1 MAKKLLIL
9 DDNLDVLEALKEF
22 FEADNLELLLENDS
36 EAAIERVKKEHP
48 HVALIDI
55 TLPKK
60 SGLDVL
66 REIKEI
72 DPRICVII
80 MTGNL
85 TTQNAIEAMKHGAYD
100 YLTKPLNLN
109 QLENIISKAFQCSML
124 TRGIRIIAGDS
135 PVKSDES
142 ETDVMI
148 GSSPEMIEIWKMIGK
163 IAESDAT
170 VLIQG
175 DSGTGKEL
183 LARSIYNNSKR
194 NNKPFLAVNC
204 AALPENLLE
213 SELFGHEK
221 GAFTDAVRRHIGRF
235 EQCNGGT
242 IFLDEIAEMSLKNQ
256 AKMLRVLENQEFERV
271 GGTEV
276 IKIDVRIITATN
288 RSLINAVKE
297 KRFRMDLFYRLKVV
311 SIFLPP
317 LRERL
322 EDIPVL
328 ANHFI
333 KKYCKENRKAEMK
346 VSPAAMKFLISY
358 PWAGNIR
365 ELKNVMNSAVVFSKV
380 DTLFPDDLEPLLYGR
395 NIREEV
401 TSGNATSD
409 YYATLKPLFEAMCLN
424 NEERFF
430 DSFIAEV
437 EQAIFTLTMEKYN
450 NNEVQAANFLSISR
464 NTLRQRLKKFNL

>member
-1 MAKKLLIL
+1 
-9 DDNLDVLEALKEF
+9 
-22 FEADNLELLLENDS
+22 
-36 EAAIERVKKEHP
+36 
-48 HVALIDI
+48 
-55 TLPKK
+55 
-60 SGLDVL
+60 
-66 REIKEI
+66 
-72 DPRICVII
+72 
-80 MTGNL
+80 
-85 TTQNAIEAMKHGAYD
+85 
-100 YLTKPLNLN
+100 
-109 QLENIISKAFQCSML
+109 
-124 TRGIRIIAGDS
+124 
-135 PVKSDES
+135 
-142 ETDVMI
+142 
-148 GSSPEMIEIWKMIGK
+148 
-163 IAESDAT
+163 
-170 VLIQG
+170 
-175 DSGTGKEL
+175 

-276 IKIDVRIITATN
+276 VKIDVRIITATN
-288 RSLINAVKE
+288 RSLIHAVKE

-333 KKYCKENRKAEMK
+333 KKFYKENRKAEMK
-346 VSPAAMKFLISY
+346 VSPAAMKILISY
-358 PWAGNIR
+358 PWPGNIR
-365 ELKNVMNSAVVFSKV
+365 ELKNVMNSAVVFCKG
-380 DTLFPDDLEPLLYGR
+380 DTLFPDDLEPLLFGR
-395 NIREEV
+395 TISEEV
-401 TSGNATSD
+401 TGGNATSE
-409 YYATLKPLFEAMCLN
+409 YYAALKPLFEAMCLN
-424 NEERFF
+424 TEVRFF
-430 DSFIAEV
+430 DSFIAEI
-437 EQAIFTLTMEKYN
+437 EKALFTLTMEKFN
-450 NNEVQAANFLSISR
+450 KNEVQAANFLSISR